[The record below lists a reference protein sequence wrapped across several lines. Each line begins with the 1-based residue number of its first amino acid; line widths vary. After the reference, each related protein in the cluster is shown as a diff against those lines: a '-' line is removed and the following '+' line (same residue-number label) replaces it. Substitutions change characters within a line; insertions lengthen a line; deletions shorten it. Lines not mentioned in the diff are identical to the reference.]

1 MNATALLVALTAL
14 ASSGSGMPSE
24 ESCDGSVLL
33 APKVGFFKSTTALS
47 GDLFLAAEVG
57 YLTPLLERRLAVTL
71 EVNYHRPRVTGSLSD
86 PQLGGFGAPPPDGS
100 YSVAVRE
107 VAFLLSAVFRF
118 EEALGTLTPYVGG
131 GPGLYLHRATADIFG
146 TVASESDGG
155 LGLQALAGLEL
166 PLGPGGA
173 FFEAHYHFAPVDFVT
188 TGDVNVGGFLASV
201 GYRLRL

>member
-1 MNATALLVALTAL
+1 MNALALLVALTAL
-14 ASSGSGMPSE
+14 ASNGSGFPSE
-24 ESCDGSVLL
+24 ESCPGNILL

-57 YLTPLLERRLAVTL
+57 YITPLLERRLAVTL
-71 EVNYHRPRVTGSLSD
+71 EVNYHRPRVRGSLSD
-86 PQLGGFGAPPPDGS
+86 PQLGGFGAPLDGT

-118 EEALGTLTPYVGG
+118 DRALGPLTPYVGG

-146 TVASESDGG
+146 AVASESDGG

-173 FFEAHYHFAPVDFVT
+173 FLEAHYHFAPVDFIT
-188 TGDVNVGGFLASV
+188 TGDVNVGGFLGSV

>member
-1 MNATALLVALTAL
+1 MNTLALLVTLTAL
-14 ASSGSGMPSE
+14 GASEPGFSSE
-24 ESCDGSVLL
+24 EHCDGSILL

-71 EVNYHRPRVTGSLSD
+71 EVGYHRPKLSGSLSD
-86 PQLGGFGAPPPDGS
+86 PQLGGFGAPPPDGT

-118 EEALGTLTPYVGG
+118 EQALGSLTPYVGG

-155 LGLQALAGLEL
+155 FGLQALAGLEL

-173 FFEAHYHFAPVDFVT
+173 FFEAHYHFVPVDFVT
-188 TGDVNVGGFLASV
+188 TGDVNVGGVLASV
-201 GYRLRL
+201 GYRMRL

>member
-1 MNATALLVALTAL
+1 MNALALLVTLTAL
-14 ASSGSGMPSE
+14 ASTGAEEDCGGSF
-24 ESCDGSVLL
+24 LL
-33 APKVGFFKSTTALS
+33 APKVGVFKSTTALS
-47 GDLFLAAEVG
+47 SDLYFGAEVG

-71 EVNYHRPRVTGSLSD
+71 EVNYHRPRITGSLSD
-86 PQLGGFGAPPPDGS
+86 PQFGGFGAPPPDGA
-100 YSVAVRE
+100 YSLAVRE

-118 EEALGTLTPYVGG
+118 EQGLGPLTPYVGG

-155 LGLQALAGLEL
+155 FGLQALAGLEL

-173 FFEAHYHFAPVDFVT
+173 FFEAHYHFAPVDLVT